1 MDASHVEAAERVLLL
16 EEELAALDTKEEHRP
31 MAIELRFIYSLE
43 IGKTGEAEAA
53 LEKFNSVPHPKYR
66 GLYQPGLAELHLVE
80 LRLCQNRLDEELLS
94 VAMRHAWEGKNR
106 GGIRGLHNLRGEW
119 LLSIGR
125 FAESEAAYEQ
135 GIAMA
140 GESGLPRPYA
150 EVGRALA
157 QAKQGKIDQARE
169 TAERIALLEAPPE
182 TSLAELFLALGD
194 HTKALEY
201 VNRGYHHAWAD
212 GMPYV
217 DWRGLQ
223 RCRAVFEALGEP
235 EPQLPPFDRSK
246 ATPLPFEAEGRAF
259 IDELR
264 SEKKKDPPSPT

>member
-1 MDASHVEAAERVLLL
+1 
-16 EEELAALDTKEEHRP
+16 
-31 MAIELRFIYSLE
+31 
-43 IGKTGEAEAA
+43 
-53 LEKFNSVPHPKYR
+53 
-66 GLYQPGLAELHLVE
+66 
-80 LRLCQNRLDEELLS
+80 LDEELLS
-94 VAMRHAWEGKNR
+94 VAMRQARDGKNR
-106 GGIRGLHNLRGEW
+106 GVIRVLHDLRGEW

-125 FAESEAAYEQ
+125 FAESEAAFEE

-140 GESGLPRPYA
+140 RESGLPRPDA

-194 HTKALEY
+194 RAKVLDY
-201 VNRGYHHAWAD
+201 VTRGYRQAWAD

-217 DWRGLQ
+217 DWWNLQ

-246 ATPLPFEAEGRAF
+246 ATPLPFEAAVRAF
-259 IDELR
+259 IEELKA
-264 SEKKKDPPSPT
+264 KKKQGPPSPTEAAEPT